1 MYKHDTTIPQDL
13 QDNWAFLD
21 YYYRLKSLACTM
33 FEWRG
38 LPDSVSSRVLE
49 ERLYSDGYALFFSD
63 SALGWLALGGSY
75 SGVNVN
81 GDPINCQPLSP
92 AKTFQKLAVIRDGE
106 DNYTNKACFVRNNF
120 DCFPTYI
127 TTLRY
132 AKALYSLDMTRD
144 INLKAQKTPVLIL
157 CDQKGRTTMENVYA
171 KYTGD
176 APVIYADKNILDPN
190 CVKVLKTDA
199 PFIAGQ
205 LQDIKVAIYNEY
217 LNILGIAKANDSKK
231 ERLITDEVE
240 QDNKEAS
247 AFANTMLASRL
258 TAANIISKM
267 TGKNVTVTLRAEA
280 ETSSP
285 KYEKSVTS
293 VNYNYG
299 ENKNNE

>member
-1 MYKHDTTIPQDL
+1 MYKHDSTIPDTL
-13 QDNWAFLD
+13 QNEWAFLD
-21 YYYRLKSLACTM
+21 YYYRLKALACTM
-33 FEWRG
+33 FEWKG

-49 ERLYSDGYALFFSD
+49 ERLYSDGYAIFFED
-63 SALGWLALGGSY
+63 STLGWLALGGGY

-81 GDPINCQPLSP
+81 GDPITCQPTSP
-92 AKTFQKLAVIRDGE
+92 AKTFNSMPVVRQGE
-106 DNYTNKACFVRNNF
+106 NDYSGKACFVRNNF

-132 AKALYSLDMTRD
+132 AKSLYTLDMTRD
-144 INLKAQKTPVLIL
+144 INLKAQKTPVLLL
-157 CDQKGRTTMENVYA
+157 CDQKGLTTMRNVYA
-171 KYTGD
+171 KYEGD
-176 APVIYADKNILDPN
+176 APVIYGDKNILDPN

-240 QDNKEAS
+240 QGNKEAS
-247 AFANTMLASRL
+247 AFANTMLTSRL
-258 TAANIISKM
+258 AAAKIISEM
-267 TGKNVTVTLRAEA
+267 TGNEVTVTLRAET

-299 ENKNNE
+299 ENKSNE